1 VNLLAHL
8 PSTPSRVGVA
18 GAASASLA
26 ASLAAAGFAVTVAPP
41 LSPSDG
47 VDTMSLAARLPL
59 GDGAEVAALV
69 ARVHARLNTIWL
81 FADLWDRLAPR
92 GVACLL
98 VDGDLLPVQ
107 IRSLCDLGRRSGF
120 AVEVAAPELVIARK
134 LEAPSRRLR
143 MLSPSD
149 LPDVTALF
157 ARVFERPRPPAR
169 LFEWKYGT
177 GGSASIV
184 ARDRDGAL
192 VGHYGWIK
200 RRLECVGRPLYGLQI
215 ADVMVEAS
223 ARNGRVLFELGAATQ
238 EVVVGWHRGAGA
250 IQLGYGFPNERHM
263 RVGERLRLY
272 AEVDALT
279 SLRWSPS
286 HQPPRARPAT
296 VEDAALVDGL
306 WQLMRADLAA
316 RCVGVRD
323 FAYLRHRYFEHPE
336 KKYSVLIA
344 GDPRAP
350 SGLAVL
356 ARDGDACEI
365 LDVVAP
371 LAALPV
377 VIEEARREAGR
388 LGAGEVF
395 LWITRSQLGAFDG
408 TGGREVPLDVRV
420 PINVFTD
427 PSPVEPGEVRHRWW
441 LMGGDT
447 DFH

>member
-8 PSTPSRVGVA
+8 PSTPSRLLLA
-18 GAASASLA
+18 GEGTASLA
-26 ASLAAAGFAVTVAPP
+26 APLAAAGWTVTAAPP
-41 LSPSDG
+41 LLPDDG
-47 VDTMSLAARLPL
+47 VGTMSLAARLPL
-59 GDGAEVAALV
+59 GDATQLAALV

-81 FADLWDRLAPR
+81 FADAWDRLAPG

-107 IRSLCDLGRRSGF
+107 LRSLCDLGRRSGF

-134 LEAPSRRLR
+134 LDAPSRRLR

-149 LPDVTALF
+149 LPEVTALF
-157 ARVFERPRPPAR
+157 ARIFERPQPPAS
-169 LFEWKYGT
+169 LFEWKYGV
-177 GGSASIV
+177 GGSSSIV

-192 VGHYGWIK
+192 IGHYGWIK
-200 RRLECVGRPLYGLQI
+200 RRLLCVGRPLYGLQI

-223 ARNGRVLFELGAATQ
+223 ARNGRALFELGAATQ
-238 EVVVGWHRGAGA
+238 EVVVGWHRGEGA

-272 AEVDALT
+272 AEVDALA
-279 SLRWSPS
+279 SLRWAPS
-286 HQPPRARPAT
+286 HEPPRARPAT
-296 VEDAALVDGL
+296 DEDAALVDEL
-306 WQLMRADLAA
+306 WQLMRADLAT

-323 FAYLRHRYFEHPE
+323 FAYLRHRYFAHPE

-344 GDPRAP
+344 GAGRP

-371 LAALPV
+371 LAALPL

-388 LGAGEVF
+388 LGATEVF
-395 LWITRSQLGAFDG
+395 LWITRSQLGAFAG
-408 TGGREVPLDVRV
+408 IGGREVPLDVRV

-427 PSPVEPGEVRHRWW
+427 PSPVEPGEVRDRWW
-441 LMGGDT
+441 LTGGDT